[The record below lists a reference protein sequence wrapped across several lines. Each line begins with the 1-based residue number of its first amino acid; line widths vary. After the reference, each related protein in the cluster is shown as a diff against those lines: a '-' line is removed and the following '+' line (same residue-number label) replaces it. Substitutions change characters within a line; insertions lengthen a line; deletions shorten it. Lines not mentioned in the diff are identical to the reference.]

1 MLFLK
6 IVAIALSLCAI
17 SFLVYGSSAASLT
30 VNAQSDLQTIKY
42 RNLVID
48 LDNGVKTNAQL
59 TYPAIGKGPFPGV
72 LMITGSGAEDMNSS
86 AIFIHID
93 NTTGTKIYPPTPFFQ
108 IAEYLSDR
116 GFVTLRYDKRGIG
129 ENHTIV
135 DSNVWGNMTISDLVQ
150 DANKALAV
158 LIQQPEVDANRIT
171 VLGHSEGTVIAPR
184 VAIDYP
190 DKVKNIVLMGAAAQ
204 NISEIIDFQMV
215 TLPLLY
221 AKEVLDVNHNGLLS
235 VQEASEDLTFQ
246 SIIGGNLSLILT
258 QQNLQN
264 GTMSPKP
271 EYNPNNDAYINI
283 ETELKPVLIELAKSF
298 SSPLSSSI
306 PSSESSEKCT
316 NLEGCRIW
324 YNSSIAFEPNLN
336 TISKVRSNTS
346 ILILNGENDTQ
357 TPVEGAFLLQ
367 QKLTQ
372 INHPDHTLI
381 TYPDLG
387 HEFYPSSRWQTSH
400 GPIRQYV
407 LADLYSWLEAH
418 SGFTRSPSPSF
429 SSSSNSSSTS
439 QR

>member
-1 MLFLK
+1 M
-6 IVAIALSLCAI
+6 
-17 SFLVYGSSAASLT
+17 VYGSSAASLT

-264 GTMSPKP
+264 GTISPKP

-298 SSPLSSSI
+298 PSPLSSSI